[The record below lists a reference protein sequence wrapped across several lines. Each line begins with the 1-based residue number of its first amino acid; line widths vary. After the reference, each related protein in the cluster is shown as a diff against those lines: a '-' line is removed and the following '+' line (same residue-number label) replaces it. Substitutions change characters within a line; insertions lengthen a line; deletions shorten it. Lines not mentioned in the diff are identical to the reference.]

1 MIVGVPKEIKE
12 DETRVGL
19 LPVGVRGALVEAG
32 HDVYFEQESGIGAG
46 VSDEAYMEEG
56 AIVVD
61 TAEEVLAQAEVIL
74 RVKEP
79 IGAEFELIRGV
90 QQLQSR
96 ETGGFSGP
104 SDRSC
109 FGNGSQVAHAGNQRD
124 VALDEEGLGDCRCGR

>member
-46 VSDEAYMEEG
+46 VSDEAYMEEE

-61 TAEEVLAQAEVIL
+61 T
-74 RVKEP
+74 
-79 IGAEFELIRGV
+79 AEFELIRGV